1 MKKYN
6 YNPISAKNLT
16 PAQKVIYEGKT
27 YKSHC
32 ELSKQL
38 GIDSRR
44 IGEAIRSGKELSR
57 VGGFVDEAF

>member
-6 YNPISAKNLT
+6 YNPISAKNLNQ
-16 PAQKVIYEGKT
+16 AQKVIYEGKT

-32 ELSKQL
+32 ELSRSL

-44 IGEAIRSGKELSR
+44 VGEAIKSGKELAR
-57 VGGFVDEAF
+57 VGGFVDQAF